1 MAELDRI
8 DLKILRALAD
18 DGRLSW
24 RDLAQKVGLSL
35 TPTLRRVRRLE
46 EEHYIQGYFARL
58 DEERL
63 SGAMSVFV
71 SVSLESRPA
80 TTSLASRNASSMRRR
95 S

>member
-46 EEHYIQGYFARL
+46 EEHYIK
-58 DEERL
+58 
-63 SGAMSVFV
+63 
-71 SVSLESRPA
+71 A
-80 TTSLASRNASSMRRR
+80 TSPGSTR
-95 S
+95 SACPGR